1 MRYLLIVLIFC
12 NVFVSV
18 AKEQQKSADP
28 ESQVDIRQLEKIH
41 RNLEEYIAKVNNY
54 RSSIQF
60 MTERRLKNLEDDLV
74 YLQKK
79 WDAYTQQNMDLISDE
94 TIDNMS
100 LIGEFSQ
107 AIENVKEAITT
118 QRAQITAL
126 ASLEKLKEVFPEYE
140 KTFAD
145 LYDKAEKLSMVK
157 QGAKQLEQVKAET
170 QLKFDE
176 LTKLFQS
183 VKQAIPEGDAS
194 YTQKLEPIEANY
206 IDISATVNSIQ
217 AMKYVPF
224 IERIK
229 NYMISIG
236 VVALLIMLFNMIL
249 TKIKA
254 AKAVKE
260 SMEKM
265 KQMTQNND
273 IPTI

>member
-107 AIENVKEAITT
+107 AIESVKEAITT

-206 IDISATVNSIQ
+206 IEISATVNSIQ

-236 VVALLIMLFNMIL
+236 VIALLIMLFNMIL

>member
-28 ESQVDIRQLEKIH
+28 ENQVDIRQLEKIH

-206 IDISATVNSIQ
+206 IEISATVNSIQ

-236 VVALLIMLFNMIL
+236 VVALLIMLVNMIL